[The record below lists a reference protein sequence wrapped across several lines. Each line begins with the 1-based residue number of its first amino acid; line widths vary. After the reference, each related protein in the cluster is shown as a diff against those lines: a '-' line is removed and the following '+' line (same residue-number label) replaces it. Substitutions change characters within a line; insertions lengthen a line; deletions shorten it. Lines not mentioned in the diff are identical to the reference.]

1 MFAAEPTLDHSM
13 SERDEWNRK
22 IIDEF
27 RSNAGVVGGPFEG
40 VPILLLHHRG
50 AKTGT
55 ERVNPLAYR
64 RDGDNYVVFA
74 SKAGAPTNPDWFHNL
89 RAHPAVEIEV
99 GTETVPVTATVAGPD
114 ERERL
119 WELQKRDS
127 SAFADYEQKT
137 TRQIPVVVLERAKTD
152 GRS

>member
-1 MFAAEPTLDHSM
+1 V

-22 IIDEF
+22 IVEEF
-27 RSNAGVVGGPFEG
+27 RTNAGEVGGPFEG

-64 RDGDNYVVFA
+64 RDGDSFVVFA
-74 SKAGAPTNPDWFHNL
+74 SKGGAPTNPDWYHNV
-89 RAHPAVEIEV
+89 RVNPDVDIEV
-99 GTETVPVTATVAGPD
+99 GTDEVKARARVAEGD

-119 WELQKRDS
+119 WTVQKQEM
-127 SAFADYEQKT
+127 SAFASYEEKT
-137 TRQIPVVVLERAKTD
+137 ERQIPVVVLEPVT
-152 GRS
+152 

>member
-1 MFAAEPTLDHSM
+1 M
-13 SERDEWNRK
+13 SEREDWNRK

-27 RSNAGVVGGPFEG
+27 HANAGEVGGPFEG

-55 ERVNPLAYR
+55 QRVNPLAYR

-74 SKAGAPTNPDWFHNL
+74 SKGGAPDNPDWYHNL
-89 RAHPAVEIEV
+89 RANPDVEIEV
-99 GTETVPVTATVAGPD
+99 GTDTHKATARVAEGD

-119 WELQKRDS
+119 WAAQMTDVP
-127 SAFADYEQKT
+127 AFASYEGKT
-137 TRQIPVVVLERAKTD
+137 NRQIPVVVLEP
-152 GRS
+152 